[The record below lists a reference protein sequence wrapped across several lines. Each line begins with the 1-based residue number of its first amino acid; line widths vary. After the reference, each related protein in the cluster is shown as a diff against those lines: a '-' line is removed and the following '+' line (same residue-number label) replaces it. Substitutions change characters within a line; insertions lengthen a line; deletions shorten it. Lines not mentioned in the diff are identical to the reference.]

1 MADRPDDRIDAEM
14 NAKDLFREEIIT
26 DRRVGTI
33 RVLQPITADGLPDTS
48 RQPQYVGEA
57 QIMTSMGA
65 LPLSFEL
72 PDASLAAAVAG
83 YGAAAKEAMER
94 AMREL
99 QELRRQAASS
109 IVLPPGGAA
118 GGAGFGGGG
127 FAGPGAGGGLG
138 RGGKIQMP

>member
-1 MADRPDDRIDAEM
+1 MADTPDDRMDAEM
-14 NAKDLFREEIIT
+14 NASDLFREEIIT

-33 RVLQPITADGLPDTS
+33 RVLQPITTAGLPDPS
-48 RQPQYVGEA
+48 RAPQYVGEA

-72 PDASLAAAVAG
+72 PGESLAAAVSA
-83 YGAAAKEAMER
+83 YGTAAKEAMER

-109 IVLPPGGAA
+109 IVLPPGGA
-118 GGAGFGGGG
+118 GGASFGGGG
-127 FAGPGAGGGLG
+127 FGGPGAGGGLG
-138 RGGKIQMP
+138 GRGGKIQMP